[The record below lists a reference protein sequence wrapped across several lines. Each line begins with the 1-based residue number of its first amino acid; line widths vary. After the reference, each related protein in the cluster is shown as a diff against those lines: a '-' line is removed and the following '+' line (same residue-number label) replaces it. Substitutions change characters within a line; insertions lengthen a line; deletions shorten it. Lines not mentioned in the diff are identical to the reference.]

1 MSVTDSP
8 VWTTQDAAELYGF
21 ERWGTDYFSANG
33 LGHLCVSPE
42 VGQSIDLVDLIDQI
56 EAQGVRLPVLLRF
69 NGIIRDRMAD
79 IHGRFS
85 RSIEEYGYRNRYRCV
100 FPIKVNQ
107 QCDVV
112 RHVVESG
119 RAFGA
124 GIEAGSKAEL
134 IAAIAMGEPETPII
148 CNGFKDSEYIRLA
161 MTAQQMG
168 REILPVIEKAN
179 ELELVLA
186 EAEAMQVRPAFG
198 VRVKLASRGSGRWQA
213 SGGYRSKFGLTVAEI
228 LALLERLISID
239 KQDCFKMLHFHIG
252 SQIGSI
258 RHLKAAIIEGA
269 RIYVELARRGA
280 GLEKLDVGGG
290 LGVDYDGSRTDT
302 PSSMNYTW
310 QEYANDVVFHVMSV
324 CDEAGVEHPELISES
339 GRALVASHSV
349 LVVETLGVSSHEKGF
364 QIDEAQIAGFEP
376 SVRELWDTYQELT
389 RRNLRESFHDAQ
401 AALDRSVYLFGSGY
415 LPLDQRVVA
424 ERLYSAICG
433 RVRELAG
440 ESGET
445 PAEIMKLDRLFAD
458 TYYANFSIFQSLPD
472 AWAIQQLFPIA
483 PIERLHEKPTRHA
496 VIGDITCDSDGSIG
510 RFCGD
515 GEVRST
521 LRLHEV
527 EPGERYRI
535 GLFLVGAYQEI
546 LGDLHNLF
554 GDTHAVH
561 VDVKDGQAVLSSI
574 VRGDDVSEVLGYL
587 QYDQA
592 MLLSRLGASIE
603 SSRASERMT
612 AAQARAA
619 SERFAQAM
627 DRYTYLQPT
636 GGD

>member
-1 MSVTDSP
+1 
-8 VWTTQDAAELYGF
+8 
-21 ERWGTDYFSANG
+21 
-33 LGHLCVSPE
+33 
-42 VGQSIDLVDLIDQI
+42 
-56 EAQGVRLPVLLRF
+56 
-69 NGIIRDRMAD
+69 
-79 IHGRFS
+79 
-85 RSIEEYGYRNRYRCV
+85 

-112 RHVVESG
+112 RQVVESG
-119 RAFGA
+119 RPFGA

-134 IAAIAMGEPETPII
+134 IAAIAMGTPETPII
-148 CNGFKDSEYIRLA
+148 CNGFKDREYVRLA
-161 MTAQQMG
+161 LTARQMG

-179 ELELVLA
+179 ELELILK
-186 EAEAMQVRPAFG
+186 EAEAMAVRPEFG

-228 LALLERLISID
+228 LTLLERLIAIG
-239 KQDCFKMLHFHIG
+239 KEDCFKMLHFHIG

-280 GLEKLDVGGG
+280 GLDKLDVGGG

-302 PSSMNYTW
+302 PSSMNYTL

-324 CDEAGVEHPELISES
+324 CDEAGVGHPELISES
-339 GRALVASHSV
+339 GRAIVASHSV
-349 LVVETLGVSSHEKGF
+349 LVVETLGVSSHEPAL
-364 QIDEAQIAGFEP
+364 QIDGAQVAGFEP

-424 ERLYSAICG
+424 ERLYSAICD
-433 RVRELAG
+433 RVRELAS
-440 ESGET
+440 ESGEM
-445 PAEIMKLDRLFAD
+445 PGEFKKLDRLFAD

-472 AWAIQQLFPIA
+472 AWAIEQLFPIA
-483 PIERLHEKPTRHA
+483 PIERLNERPTRHA
-496 VIGDITCDSDGSIG
+496 VIGDITCDSDGAIG
-510 RFCGD
+510 SFCGD

-521 LRLHEV
+521 LPLHETRQ
-527 EPGERYRI
+527 GGRYRI

-561 VDVKDGQAVLSSI
+561 VDLVGDEPVLSSI

-592 MLLSRLGASIE
+592 MLMSRLSDSIE
-603 SSRASERMT
+603 AARLAERMT
-612 AAQARAA
+612 ESQAQSAAT
-619 SERFAQAM
+619 RFARAM
-627 DRYTYLQPT
+627 DRYTYLQPSDD
-636 GGD
+636 GE